1 MARTAIVF
9 GLLLCGLTF
18 YGLVAAMTKSPFHF
32 VPLMFGIPVLFC
44 GVVGLNPHRRR
55 VSAGISAG
63 IMGFG
68 TIVGMIATSRF
79 VMHGSDQ
86 QPLRPVLLLMGVLM
100 AAMCFVFVAVF
111 IFRTTTDRRRRL
123 AKNLSNPGTG
133 TVKLASADNAYKLP
147 NSSMEPIDPQPQTVA
162 PSPRGD

>member
-18 YGLVAAMTKSPFHF
+18 YGLVAAMTKSPFQF

-55 VSAGISAG
+55 VSGGISAG
-63 IMGFG
+63 IMAFG
-68 TIVGMIATSRF
+68 TMVGIVATSRC
-79 VMHGSDQ
+79 VAHWSEQ
-86 QPLRPVLLLMGVLM
+86 QTLRPVLFTMGVLM
-100 AAMCFVFVAVF
+100 IALCSVFVVVF
-111 IFRTTTDRRRRL
+111 IVRTTTDRRRRL
-123 AKNLSNPGTG
+123 AKNLANPGTG
-133 TVKLASADNAYKLP
+133 TVKLASANNAYKLP
-147 NSSMEPIDPQPQTVA
+147 DSSMEPIDPQPQTVA